1 MSSPLCRI
9 SLRRAVPNALVLLV
23 MLNCFGRVLQAQTA
37 AKPWPIKVVIIA
49 TFAGEYRLW
58 GEREHLTESI
68 DVPGLPTP
76 LQTNADH
83 SVLGMIS
90 GTSIPNA
97 AGATLLVGL
106 DPRFDLTHA
115 YFIINGIAGVDPEDA
130 SIGSAAWANYV
141 VGDVMKEIDPRE
153 MPKDW
158 PYGLFPSNAGEPNPK
173 VLRLR
178 DSVFAKNVFTLNP
191 KLVAWAF
198 EQTRELKLIDSPKVA
213 EIRSAYVGY
222 PNAQRAPFVLI
233 GDDFAS
239 DFYWHGKI
247 MNQFANDWVKLYTGG
262 KGNFVMTNTEDSGF
276 MNTMARLHEMHRV
289 DMNRVLI
296 LRTASNYSMQ
306 PTGMSAKDSMSAPFG
321 EGGKLAFES
330 EWLCGSTVMHKLI
343 DGWDKYRDHIPGD

>member
-1 MSSPLCRI
+1 MKLSVCREL
-9 SLRRAVPNALVLLV
+9 LRRSVSHALVVLLLGV
-23 MLNCFGRVLQAQTA
+23 SGGRLLPAQTA
-37 AKPWPIKVVIIA
+37 SKAWPIKVVVIA

-58 GEREHLTESI
+58 GEREHLTEAV
-68 DVPGLPTP
+68 DLPGLPTP
-76 LQTNADH
+76 LHTNAEH

-97 AGATLLVGL
+97 ASATLLLGL

-153 MPKDW
+153 MPKAW
-158 PYGLFPSNAGEPNPK
+158 PYGLFPSNASEPNPK
-173 VLRLR
+173 DLRLK

-191 KLVAWAF
+191 KLVHWAY
-198 EQTRELKLIDSPKVA
+198 EQTRGLKLLDSPKIA
-213 EIRSAYVGY
+213 AIRSAYVGY

-239 DFYWHGKI
+239 DFYWHGKV
-247 MNQFANDWVKLYTGG
+247 MNQFANDWVKLYTAG

-276 MNTMARLHEMHRV
+276 MNTMTRLNEMHRV
-289 DMNRVLI
+289 DIDRVLV

-306 PTGMSAKDSMSAPFG
+306 PEGMSAYDSMTAPFG
-321 EGGKLAFES
+321 EGGRLAFEA
-330 EWLCGSTVMHKLI
+330 EWQCGSTVMHKII
-343 DGWDKYRDHIPGD
+343 DNWDKYRDQIPGD